1 MMVFKFESKYPTQQD
16 LINPTAAHRRT
27 GGREDNMK
35 TTLQSIIGL
44 LNNMVESSEETMFES
59 IEAYEKACEES
70 GACSVEAEMRHAE
83 KSYYSGYH
91 AALESLSNI
100 IYNLYPEVTE

>member
-1 MMVFKFESKYPTQQD
+1 MMVFKFESKYPMLQD
-16 LINPTAAHRRT
+16 LIKSNRR
-27 GGREDNMK
+27 GGRLRRRKDNMK

-70 GACSVEAEMRHAE
+70 GICSVEAEMRHAE

-100 IYNLYPEVTE
+100 IYNLYPEVTG